1 MTDSLAP
8 DVVEPLLRGRFG
20 RPYVHAEACA
30 STQLLLDGPL
40 PEGAV
45 AVCEEQTAGRGRLG
59 RQWVAPRGTAVLA
72 STLLRPRVG
81 RPFGELSLVAGL
93 AVAECVE
100 TALARP
106 AQVKWPNDVL
116 VDGRKVAGVLAEAR
130 DEAVRLGIGLNVNQS
145 AEELPASLRPPAG
158 SLRGVDGEVRARA
171 ALLADL
177 LVRLEL
183 HYDAWCASGLDGIL
197 GRLRPRDFL
206 VGRRVAVD
214 GVEGTADGIDGTGAL
229 VLETVAGRRL
239 VHSGEVTWE
248 E

>member
-1 MTDSLAP
+1 
-8 DVVEPLLRGRFG
+8 
-20 RPYVHAEACA
+20 
-30 STQLLLDGPL
+30 
-40 PEGAV
+40 
-45 AVCEEQTAGRGRLG
+45 
-59 RQWVAPRGTAVLA
+59 VAPRGTAVLA